1 MLLETPINYLL
12 VTGLEQGRWYETRV
26 RTLCDSLFHGDW
38 SLPVLFYVPTH
49 FDTCLLPTGLHVAA
63 ADSGSVTLAWNNAE
77 VLSWKVEM
85 NPVALGLVNGQTKT
99 ATTNSLHVDGL
110 YADMWYWARVRA
122 LCDTDW
128 YSDWTDTIQFLVPN
142 HHIDMPNAI
151 NPVDQYTYL
160 MPNPAKEEVTV
171 MSSFKV
177 RSVELYAA
185 DGKLLKEQE
194 VNALGT
200 RLSLEGLPAGV
211 YFVRVRTSAGV
222 TTKRL
227 VVE

>member
-1 MLLETPINYLL
+1 L
-12 VTGLEQGRWYETRV
+12 
-26 RTLCDSLFHGDW
+26 
-38 SLPVLFYVPTH
+38 
-49 FDTCLLPTGLHVAA
+49 
-63 ADSGSVTLAWNNAE
+63 DSGSVTLAWNSAP

-85 NPVALGLVNGQTKT
+85 NPVVLGMSNCQTMT
-99 ATTNSLHVDGL
+99 VTTNSLQVDGL
-110 YADMWYWARVRA
+110 YPDMWYWARVRA
-122 LCDTDW
+122 LCDTDFW
-128 YSDWTDTIQFLVPN
+128 SDWTDTIQFLVPN
-142 HHIDMPNAI
+142 QHPSGPDTTTAI
-151 NPVDQYTYL
+151 NPVEQYTYL
-160 MPNPAKEEVTV
+160 MPNPAKEEVAV

-177 RSVELYAA
+177 RSVELYAS

-200 RLSLEGLPAGV
+200 CLSLEGLPAGV